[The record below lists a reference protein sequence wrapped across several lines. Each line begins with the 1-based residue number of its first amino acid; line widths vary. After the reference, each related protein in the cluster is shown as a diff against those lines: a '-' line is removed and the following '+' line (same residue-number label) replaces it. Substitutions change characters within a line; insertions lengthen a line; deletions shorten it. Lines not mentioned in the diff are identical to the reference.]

1 MVKNKGLRFLLTA
14 VITVVAILIANFI
27 DLAFSTNG
35 RLILT
40 GIYTLFIWL
49 LYLLHADLL
58 NDPFAIITRFLKN
71 ATLVL
76 LIAFYVITLI
86 LGGGATFSS
95 TDNPEVMISATL
107 IAPSL
112 AFPLALYAAK
122 KKGLL
127 LEWSPLVPSAIIVI
141 SAIVSLV
148 FSILGSLSW
157 IVGLVALVASVIAG
171 IIFFKNR
178 YVCFI
183 SLKPPK
189 FVSTAGLSGKD
200 DDDDKK
206 KGEDSPIKNALL
218 AIRSVGGVGTRLT
231 WDGTTFTAK
240 ITTKLTGNGTLE
252 VSIGGDV
259 HIAENERGDV
269 QRSLDEEISKTA
281 QKVVDKYH
289 YEAERLHK
297 LGVDVSCMSS
307 LKVSGGPIYTR

>member
-14 VITVVAILIANFI
+14 VTTVVAILIANFV
-27 DLAFSTNG
+27 DAAFETNG
-35 RLILT
+35 SLILT
-40 GIYTLFIWL
+40 VLYTLFIWL
-49 LYLLHADLL
+49 LYLLHADLIS
-58 NDPFAIITRFLKN
+58 DPHAIIARFLKN

-127 LEWSPLVPSAIIVI
+127 LEWSPLVPSAILVI

-157 IVGLVALVASVIAG
+157 IVGLVALVASVIAS

-189 FVSTAGLSGKD
+189 FVSTAGLTD
-200 DDDDKK
+200 EDDDKK

-218 AIRSVGGVGTRLT
+218 AIKSVGGVGTRLT

-240 ITTKLTGNGTLE
+240 ITTKLKDNGMLE
-252 VSIGGDV
+252 VAIGGDV

-269 QRSLDEEISKTA
+269 QRSLNEEISKTA
-281 QKVVDKYH
+281 QKVIDKYH
-289 YEAERLHK
+289 FEAERLQK

-307 LKVSGGPIYTR
+307 IQVVGGPVYTR